1 MDNRLWGLC
10 FLDEGVA
17 LSVISRKETRCQW
30 LSDEDQ
36 AREYLLSDY
45 LAHVAELGEL
55 DEQQTTVARERFELL
70 MEQYPEPETLVE
82 YLNDL
87 TSGLTR
93 ILWFGPL
100 SALAEDYGDFPLALR
115 AYYWE
120 EYGEGDEDPVTP
132 VVEDDWIYL
141 VEAMDDFLLQD
152 DY

>member
-1 MDNRLWGLC
+1 MDSQAWALC

-30 LSDEDQ
+30 LEEEGH
-36 AREYLLSDY
+36 AYEYLLNDY
-45 LAHVAELGEL
+45 LNYVAELGEL
-55 DEQQTTVARERFELL
+55 EPEQVEAAKERFTLL
-70 MEQYPEPETLVE
+70 IEQYPEPETLTE

-87 TSGLTR
+87 TAGLTR

-115 AYYWE
+115 AFYWQ

-132 VVEDDWIYL
+132 VLEDDWIYM
-141 VEAMDDFLLQD
+141 VECMDDFLLQD